1 MFSALKCYNIVAYA
15 IARPSYA
22 TIPVFL
28 VELIIDR
35 AQERGS
41 VDSTQEDQA
50 YLKFMSA
57 DSRSKSMNNKAV
69 HCEAIMKLNHADT
82 RCHVSKYSSLTR
94 LNSVTVIIRSLSRG
108 VYLSGSCTILFLV
121 LDNQLQLNLC
131 PYRRNFVSWP
141 FTTPLI
147 YVTRS
152 QL

>member
-1 MFSALKCYNIVAYA
+1 MFSALKCHNIVAYA

-94 LNSVTVIIRSLSRG
+94 LNAVTVIIRSLSRG

-121 LDNQLQLNLC
+121 LDNQLNLC

-141 FTTPLI
+141 FPTPLI

>member
-1 MFSALKCYNIVAYA
+1 MQNTEQFNGTVGKFYVFSALKCYNIVAYA

-108 VYLSGSCTILFLV
+108 VYLSGSCFFL
-121 LDNQLQLNLC
+121 
-131 PYRRNFVSWP
+131 SW
-141 FTTPLI
+141 TT
-147 YVTRS
+147 S
-152 QL
+152 CS